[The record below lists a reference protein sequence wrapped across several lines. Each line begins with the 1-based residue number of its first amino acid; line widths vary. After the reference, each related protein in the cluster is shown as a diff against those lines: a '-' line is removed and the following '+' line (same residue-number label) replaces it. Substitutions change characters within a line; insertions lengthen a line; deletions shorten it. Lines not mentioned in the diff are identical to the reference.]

1 MALESLEARIEQREI
16 RDLDNTHGDASTKTP
31 YGERL
36 LRADEIRLLVI
47 ERSAGTLRLRISL
60 HKFEDDLQF
69 DAISYVWGG
78 GGSFNQCLMQR
89 DGPCSDPDRFRD
101 ASEFESKPSVLAG
114 FYMHQ
119 PARY

>member
-47 ERSAGTLRLRISL
+47 ERSAGTLRRRRETGRRGRCHGVVEIAVR
-60 HKFEDDLQF
+60 E
-69 DAISYVWGG
+69 
-78 GGSFNQCLMQR
+78 
-89 DGPCSDPDRFRD
+89 
-101 ASEFESKPSVLAG
+101 
-114 FYMHQ
+114 
-119 PARY
+119 